1 MKKKNL
7 FALGVAVVVLTACQS
22 AGSKQENTRWFAEG
36 QAELKIL
43 AGSYQDLLRETQVLA
58 EVLVLDEK
66 EDTPVAVSDGTTS
79 YGVTKTMVKV
89 MKILKNE
96 KEVAVGDKIY
106 VWEDYFLTK
115 NKQGQEYYSTIEGY
129 RPMTVGEKYYL
140 FLKENGEGVYES
152 EFSITGCYQ
161 GKYAVKDLKKEDF
174 TEIEFGE
181 GGREAYVELLKD
193 VKGNLEF

>member
-22 AGSKQENTRWFAEG
+22 AESKQENIRWFAEG
-36 QAELKIL
+36 HAELKIL
-43 AGSYQDLLRETQVLA
+43 ADSYQDLLRETQVLA

-66 EDTPVAVSDGTTS
+66 EDTPVAVSEGITS

-89 MKILKNE
+89 TKILKNE

-152 EFSITGCYQ
+152 AFSITGCYQ
-161 GKYAVKDLKKEDF
+161 GKYAVKDLEKEDF
-174 TEIEFGE
+174 AEIEFGE

>member
-1 MKKKNL
+1 MGMTAIMIAAAVVGIVGIL
-7 FALGVAVVVLTACQS
+7 IGLLLGVASEKFKV
-22 AGSKQENTRWFAEG
+22 
-36 QAELKIL
+36 
-43 AGSYQDLLRETQVLA
+43 
-58 EVLVLDEK
+58 EV
-66 EDTPVAVSDGTTS
+66 
-79 YGVTKTMVKV
+79 
-89 MKILKNE
+89 NE

-115 NKQGQEYYSTIEGY
+115 NKQGQEYYITTEGY

-140 FLKENGEGVYES
+140 FLKENGEGIYES
-152 EFSITGCYQ
+152 AFSITGCYQ

-181 GGREAYVELLKD
+181 GGREAYVELLRD